1 MTLKKQTPLMTEEE
15 LGEYNHH
22 VQNLNFDAAD
32 HRMKYRISQTKDG
45 IPYLQA
51 MPYKHPPV
59 WSKHSLP
66 ALNAM
71 IYKGLVEV
79 EEATDGHPIIR
90 PKAQS
95 PNLSPRQDTPM
106 AWMTPEEIKEFDQS
120 TGNRPAPPA
129 ARQLRL
135 RFLARREHEP
145 LHQDP
150 SNGAGTRGRRVHH
163 RRRPSHREHE
173 APRGLRRTN
182 PHARRQHHVH
192 GALGPAGNRESHL
205 TRRGLSSASLRNR
218 TRAPSATTF
227 AVFPVVEQDKQAVQ
241 QGQQDKQWQQHNQCS
256 QHSQPDDRV
265 SQQSHRPNMPRLA
278 AGHRRSAR
286 DAVQPPLENEL
297 TMYDAAKRQ

>member
-22 VQNLNFDAAD
+22 VQNLNLDAAD

-106 AWMTPEEIKEFDQS
+106 AWMTPEEIKEFDQALE
-120 TGNRPAPPA
+120 T
-129 ARQLRL
+129 
-135 RFLARREHEP
+135 
-145 LHQDP
+145 
-150 SNGAGTRGRRVHH
+150 V
-163 RRRPSHREHE
+163 
-173 APRGLRRTN
+173 
-182 PHARRQHHVH
+182 QHHQQRGNCVFDSWRDENTNLYTRTQVTAQAPEDDVSIIAD
-192 GALGPAGNRESHL
+192 ALRIVSTKLHEGSAVRIPMPEGSIMYMARWDLRE
-205 TRRGLSSASLRNR
+205 TAK
-218 TRAPSATTF
+218 AT
-227 AVFPVVEQDKQAVQ
+227 
-241 QGQQDKQWQQHNQCS
+241 
-256 QHSQPDDRV
+256 
-265 SQQSHRPNMPRLA
+265 
-278 AGHRRSAR
+278 
-286 DAVQPPLENEL
+286 
-297 TMYDAAKRQ
+297 